1 MEVGK
6 TPRTLGPEDERE
18 EARPGEES
26 REPENGC
33 QEGRPQES
41 GRQEDRGQE
50 GSAQPDSQDPGA
62 VAGILS
68 AWIAADPATLTL
80 RDRIPA
86 IAETACTVLIRGE
99 SGVGKSL
106 LADLLH
112 YAGPNRDKCLLK
124 FNCAC
129 LPPEKLEE
137 GLCSAGLLPGGPY
150 PENYEADAPLLA
162 ASGRCGSV
170 VLDEVAALPMPLQA
184 RLLHAIEIGRFE
196 TVHLIAL
203 SAVDM
208 ERAVARRSLRE
219 DLYLRLN
226 LTALA
231 VPPLRERRADVSALA
246 RYFLRQFA
254 ELHRR
259 PRARFTETALSALE
273 AYSYPGNVRELRGIV
288 ESAVLSGD
296 TAEITLEDLRPYL
309 RENPASTAELSLD
322 EIERQHI
329 AKVLDFTRGKKT
341 RAADILGI
349 SRKTL
354 LEKRKRYG
362 FR

>member
-1 MEVGK
+1 
-6 TPRTLGPEDERE
+6 
-18 EARPGEES
+18 
-26 REPENGC
+26 
-33 QEGRPQES
+33 
-41 GRQEDRGQE
+41 
-50 GSAQPDSQDPGA
+50 
-62 VAGILS
+62 
-68 AWIAADPATLTL
+68 L

-129 LPPEKLEE
+129 LPPEQLEAAL
-137 GLCSAGLLPGGPY
+137 GSAGLLPGGSRL
-150 PENYEADAPLLA
+150 E
-162 ASGRCGSV
+162 GGGSL
-170 VLDEVAALPMPLQA
+170 VLDEVAALPMPMQG
-184 RLLHAIEIGRFE
+184 RLLHAIEIGRFD

-208 ERAVARRSLRE
+208 EHAVARRSLRE

-226 LTALA
+226 LTAVT
-231 VPPLRERRADVSALA
+231 VPPLRERRADISALA
-246 RYFLRQFA
+246 RHFLKQFA

-273 AYSYPGNVRELRGIV
+273 SYSYPGNVRELRGIV

-296 TAEITLEDLRPYL
+296 TPEITLEDLRPYL
-309 RENPASTAELSLD
+309 RETPAGTAEMSLD